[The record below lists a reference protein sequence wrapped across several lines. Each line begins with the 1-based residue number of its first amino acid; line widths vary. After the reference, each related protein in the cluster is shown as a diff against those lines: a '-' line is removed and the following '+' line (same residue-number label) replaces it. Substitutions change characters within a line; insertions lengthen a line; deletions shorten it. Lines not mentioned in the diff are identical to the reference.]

1 MSQHAIEEFIERCV
15 QLVDRGSL
23 SRTHKAALMR
33 SLLGLQA
40 RYDTGLT
47 WFRVHTELLRNGV
60 LVRTAVEE
68 IDDATLRAQAL
79 AAGAPGWLE
88 DAQGEVYLQW
98 QDQARVV
105 YRQPDTGHT
114 LPLAEVFGDVLNL
127 AHQADDSALFT
138 DCYGLLVNGW
148 LDETFDAA
156 DGIAPTLDGLLASDT
171 LRAIRAL
178 AALRALKPR
187 RGAPEDLAVPRLA
200 DSGTSGEIEREMGLR
215 FFLQPKRTPAALR
228 TARDKATRQRVRLRE
243 LLPQLVEQHLGT
255 SLRAAGWSAV
265 TVEAS
270 HRWQW
275 IRDHDGSRQCLW
287 ASYDPTLGELMVQA
301 GLQHARLLAWQQRAA
316 TTQLHDLHC
325 VADATTFLGKQVL
338 ESADVGHY
346 GGWVLN
352 PAHSDAVL
360 SAALAR
366 LATAL
371 PALDVH
377 FFSRITD
384 QLAGPWFQRS
394 ADTWLQLLEHGDDN
408 GVVPP
413 EVIFASPDSV
423 LLVFVF
429 FHLECG
435 EQTRANAHVEQLR
448 QRLAAR
454 ARPTAWHR
462 QWLAPFLQQWEHG
475 AGTAPMPPLLHPLL
489 LDHLRANDGA

>member
-1 MSQHAIEEFIERCV
+1 MSQHAIEDFIERCIH
-15 QLVDRGSL
+15 LVDRSTVSGA
-23 SRTHKAALMR
+23 HKAALMR
-33 SLLGLQA
+33 SLLRLQA

-47 WFRVHTELLRNGV
+47 WFRMHTELLRHGV
-60 LVRTAVEE
+60 LVRAAAED
-68 IDDATLRAQAL
+68 IDDAALRAQAL
-79 AAGAPGWLE
+79 AAEAPGWLE
-88 DAQGEVYLQW
+88 DAQGAVYLEW
-98 QDQARVV
+98 QGQARVV
-105 YRQPDTGHT
+105 YRQADAGQT
-114 LPLAEVFGDVLNL
+114 LPLAAVFGDLLLL
-127 AHQADDSALFT
+127 ADQADDSALFT
-138 DCYGLLVNGW
+138 DGYGLLVNGW

-171 LRAIRAL
+171 LHSLRAL
-178 AALRALKPR
+178 AAQRGLKPR
-187 RGAPEDLAVPRLA
+187 RGAPEDLALPRLA
-200 DSGTSGEIEREMGLR
+200 DSVGVGEIEREMGLR

-228 TARDKATRQRVRLRE
+228 TARDKAQRQQVRLRE
-243 LLPQLVEQHLGT
+243 LLPQLVEQHLGA

-270 HRWQW
+270 HHWQW
-275 IRDHDGSRQCLW
+275 VRDHDGSRHCLW
-287 ASYDPTLGELMVQA
+287 ASYDPALGELMVQA

-325 VADATTFLGKQVL
+325 MASATTFLGKEIL
-338 ESADVGHY
+338 DSADVGAY
-346 GGWVLN
+346 GGWALN
-352 PAHSDAVL
+352 PAHGDAVL

-371 PALDVH
+371 PTLDAH
-377 FFSRITD
+377 YFGRIAD

-394 ADTWLQLLEHGDDN
+394 ADVWLQLLEHGDDN

-423 LLVFVF
+423 LLAFVF

-435 EQTRANAHVEQLR
+435 EQTRANAYVEQLR

-475 AGTAPMPPLLHPLL
+475 ERTVPMPPVLHVLL
-489 LDHLRANDGA
+489 LNHLRANDGA